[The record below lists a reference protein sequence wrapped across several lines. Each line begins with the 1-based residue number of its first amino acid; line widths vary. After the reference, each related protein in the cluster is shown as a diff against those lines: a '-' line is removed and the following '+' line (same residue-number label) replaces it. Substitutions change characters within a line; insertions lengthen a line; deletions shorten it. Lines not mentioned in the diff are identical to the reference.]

1 MIQLYKQPNGKYR
14 CLYCDKAEYQFTQG
28 LYRHH
33 KECSMNPDRDRD
45 AKKRKLTHSDS
56 GSDRSRSPSPR
67 KSPID
72 EDALTDNRESARKA
86 YEKLMK
92 INCDN
97 PVVVRRVF
105 KDLDPIPKGMLEQM
119 FMDADEE
126 YNLRVEEFTADTRI
140 NAKVKTIL
148 AAIDPDQQPT
158 EASTATTTSTSSSS
172 SGILGGMFTSRK

>member
-1 MIQLYKQPNGKYR
+1 
-14 CLYCDKAEYQFTQG
+14 
-28 LYRHH
+28 
-33 KECSMNPDRDRD
+33 
-45 AKKRKLTHSDS
+45 
-56 GSDRSRSPSPR
+56 
-67 KSPID
+67 
-72 EDALTDNRESARKA
+72 
-86 YEKLMK
+86 MK

-158 EASTATTTSTSSSS
+158 EASTATTTTTSSSS
-172 SGILGGMFTSRK
+172 SGILGGMFTSRKWFE